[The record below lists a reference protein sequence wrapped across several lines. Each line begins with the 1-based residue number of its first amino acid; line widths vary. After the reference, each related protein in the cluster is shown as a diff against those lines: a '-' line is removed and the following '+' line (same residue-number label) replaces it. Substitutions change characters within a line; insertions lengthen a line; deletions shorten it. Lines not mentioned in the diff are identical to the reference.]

1 MIIALTRRDPLPL
14 VRFAQALH
22 LPQAGPL
29 STQIATG
36 VLHFAVQLVEDCRRA
51 KVHCGQIELSH
62 SQVTMGCPGPNRTIA
77 HLLIPNSSS
86 GTMYISLLESL
97 LNTRHW
103 ITSGS
108 CISAQEHLPPKCK
121 ICKQHS
127 LNKTVTPDF

>member
-36 VLHFAVQLVEDCRRA
+36 VLHSAVQLVEDCRRA
-51 KVHCGQIELSH
+51 KVHCGQIELSL

-86 GTMYISLLESL
+86 GTMYNSLLESL
-97 LNTRHW
+97 LNTDTGLHQVPVSVHKS
-103 ITSGS
+103 IFHPSVKYANS
-108 CISAQEHLPPKCK
+108 
-121 ICKQHS
+121 
-127 LNKTVTPDF
+127 TV